1 MLTNSVPFSCCD
13 LLSPR
18 PCIEVDVM
26 DSSRHF
32 AYDPAKDLTI
42 YEAGCVDQLT
52 ASLNST
58 ALQHI
63 DNILLSLFI
72 MMVRR

>member
-1 MLTNSVPFSCCD
+1 
-13 LLSPR
+13 
-18 PCIEVDVM
+18 M